1 MFLSRCLLG
10 KPGISGFG
18 VPWSPVTGAFV
29 RGVVPAADEPLRG
42 GGGGGGGS
50 VSTFALLSEGD
61 EKAPDAR
68 AAVSERGGV

>member
-1 MFLSRCLLG
+1 
-10 KPGISGFG
+10 
-18 VPWSPVTGAFV
+18 
-29 RGVVPAADEPLRG
+29 
-42 GGGGGGGS
+42 